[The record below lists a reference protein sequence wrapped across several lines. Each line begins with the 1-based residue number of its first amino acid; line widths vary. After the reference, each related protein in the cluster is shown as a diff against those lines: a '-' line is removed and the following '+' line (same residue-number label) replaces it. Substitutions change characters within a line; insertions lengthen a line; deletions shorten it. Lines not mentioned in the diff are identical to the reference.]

1 MVPVLLLSAAALAW
15 SGVSNLL
22 LGDEG
27 YLLRNLGL
35 TVALLLGA
43 HLAGWRA
50 GELGLAR
57 AHLRRGAMVGVV
69 AAGVVAAV
77 VALGVVLADQVPLIG
92 ALLADERAA
101 ASSDRLLYEAVLR
114 IPLGT
119 ALYEEVLFRGVLFA
133 AWVRAVG
140 RRGPGGYAAGRRAA
154 VGYAARKRAAGRYA
168 AGERAAMIGSSVVFG
183 LWHVAP
189 TAVALEVNGVA
200 VGSPMG
206 VLGIIGGVVVT
217 TIAGLL
223 FAWLRRVSGSLVA
236 PILAHTATNVAGL
249 LAAASVMSG

>member
-1 MVPVLLLSAAALAW
+1 M
-15 SGVSNLL
+15 
-22 LGDEG
+22 
-27 YLLRNLGL
+27 
-35 TVALLLGA
+35 LLLGA
-43 HLAGWRA
+43 HRAGWGA

-57 AHLRRGAMVGVV
+57 GQLRRGAMVGLV
-69 AAGVVAAV
+69 AAGVVVVV
-77 VALGVVLADQVPLIG
+77 VAIGVLLADRVPLLAG
-92 ALLADERAA
+92 LLADERAV
-101 ASSDRLLYEAVLR
+101 ASSDRLLYEVVLR

-119 ALYEEVLFRGVLFA
+119 ALFEEVLFRGVLFA
-133 AWVRAVG
+133 GWVRA
-140 RRGPGGYAAGRRAA
+140 AGER
-154 VGYAARKRAAGRYA
+154 A

-200 VGSPMG
+200 VGSAMG

-249 LAAASVMSG
+249 LAAASVVKG